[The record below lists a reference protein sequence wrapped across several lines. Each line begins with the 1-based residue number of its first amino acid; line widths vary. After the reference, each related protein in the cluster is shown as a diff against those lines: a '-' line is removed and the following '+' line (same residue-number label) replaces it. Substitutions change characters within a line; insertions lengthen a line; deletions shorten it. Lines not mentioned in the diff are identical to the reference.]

1 VKIETAM
8 KYPNAAINQYDLATG
23 KKVSDYKNILNFI
36 YFDGATFLNLKD
48 MSSEL
53 NNCKLQLRPLSS
65 LTDEEKEYIHDNFIV
80 KGLSTVRIYETL
92 ESMLNHCYA
101 NTKHKLIDY
110 LRSINIDI
118 DNLIESAEA
127 EVCEK

>member
-1 VKIETAM
+1 MKIETAM
-8 KYPNAAINQYDLATG
+8 KYPNARIHYYLQNSQGEPLIYSNIISLI
-23 KKVSDYKNILNFI
+23 VNNPISDEMEFEISN
-36 YFDGATFLNLKD
+36 
-48 MSSEL
+48 S
-53 NNCKLQLRPLSS
+53 KLQLRQLSS

-101 NTKHKLIDY
+101 DTKHKLIDY

-118 DNLIESAEA
+118 DNLFESGEA
-127 EVCEK
+127 EK